1 MSMSPKKA
9 MQNPGAP
16 SGRGGARALD
26 WTLRPRTQAEIDTAQ
41 ECLPPSARIDRK
53 EKGEDQCEE

>member
-1 MSMSPKKA
+1 MGMSPKKA
-9 MQNPGAP
+9 MQNPGPP

-26 WTLRPRTQAEIDTAQ
+26 WTLRPRTQAEIDAAQ
-41 ECLPPSARIDRK
+41 ECLPPSDRK